1 MKKITKTL
9 LIMSFIMILF
19 PTLLNAAINSSI
31 KLTPASYGNAT
42 PERRITNKII
52 SYGYAISYGKD
63 STDLE
68 TKILEWRKN
77 AVKQIEQID
86 KEIQK
91 LQERKN
97 KINTELEAKIL
108 KERNKISGYGNN
120 INETFKVS
128 YSVINGYSM
137 SSSIL
142 EINKEGI
149 IRIIESRKMGK
160 NPYFSTKTEKLTT
173 DEFNNLKNLIN
184 NANIFTLDDT
194 YYCTE
199 LCPTDTSDS
208 EFAFTINGSTKIIKV
223 TGFKEIPTSLSNI
236 KTELIRLKDKYNNN
250 ATVSY
255 GYGENNAVKINNIE
269 KETLFNRIKNFFKK

>member
-1 MKKITKTL
+1 
-9 LIMSFIMILF
+9 MSFITILF

-31 KLTPASYGNAT
+31 RVTPASYGNAT
-42 PERRITNKII
+42 PERRITNKITS

-77 AVKQIEQID
+77 AAKQIEQID

-108 KERNKISGYGNN
+108 KERNKVNGYGDNA
-120 INETFKVS
+120 NETFKVS
-128 YSVINGYSM
+128 FSVINGYSM

-149 IRIIESRKMGK
+149 IKIIESRRMGN
-160 NPYFSTKTEKLTT
+160 NPYLSTKTEKLTT

-184 NANIFTLDDT
+184 TANVFTLNDT

-199 LCPTDTSDS
+199 LCPTDTSDL
-208 EFAFTINGSTKIIKV
+208 EFSFTINGSTKVIKE

-250 ATVSY
+250 AIVSY
-255 GYGENNAVKINNIE
+255 GYGENNAVKINNVE